1 MCSATLRSIASR
13 RHQAWQ
19 FALVIALGSWLIL
32 ACTAP
37 RIPIVWDEGYYLLR
51 ADQIVAWFRL
61 LFDARNPHGGLGALS
76 STVIHEHW
84 LFINWFEGHPAWF
97 AVPIAFSKALLSGL
111 LGPLTAARIGPITV
125 FSIACGAVAHRLKQD
140 YGAIAAW
147 VAPIALLTL
156 PRMFSDAHFAALD
169 GQVTAWWL
177 LLWAADSS
185 NRKGTARALVVGVLL
200 GLTAA
205 TKFTGWF
212 AALPVTVSRATTTDR
227 QHRRELLLLIPVAL
241 LTFYAVNP
249 PLWHTPLVGIVE
261 HVRLNL
267 GRPDVNVLGVEPPR
281 LPEASSAR
289 GRPPINLHDYLV
301 GSMRDDSRHPYPPWY
316 NTVAWLFLVT
326 PLPTLVLGLVGLG
339 HCIGNRLPLTLSPG
353 HDRVASIRVRPFGRW
368 LPEPNSFALL
378 GHWVTLM
385 VVRALPG
392 APWYDGI
399 RLFLPAFG
407 FWCVLAGIGAQ
418 RVWEADSRRL
428 GRAGRRQ
435 AVRVALIAALAA
447 SALNLARYYPQT
459 LSHYS
464 VLVGGV
470 RGVAQIGMAPTYWWD
485 ALDDDVLDWLNS
497 HTESGAAVAF
507 SEISD
512 VNVALLREWGRLQT
526 SVTDPNWGTRFKWYV
541 LQNRSG
547 LLSGVDR
554 VLIQSEKPAFTKY
567 AGRHPHGVPADLNV
581 PLIFVF
587 GYEQYQRSVSSSG
600 LN

>member
-1 MCSATLRSIASR
+1 MCSATLRSIVSR

-51 ADQIVAWFRL
+51 ADQMVAWFRL
-61 LFDARNPHGGLGALS
+61 LFDARNPHGGLSALS

-84 LFINWFEGHPAWF
+84 LFINRFEGHPAWF
-97 AVPIAFSKALLSGL
+97 AVPIALSKALLSGV

-185 NRKGTARALVVGVLL
+185 NRQRTGRALVVGVLL
-200 GLTAA
+200 GLTGA

-212 AALPVTVSRATTTDR
+212 AALPVTLSRALTRDR
-227 QHRRELLLLIPVAL
+227 EQRRELLLLIPVAL

-249 PLWHTPLVGIVE
+249 PLWHTPLVGVVE

-267 GRPDVNVLGVEPPR
+267 GRPDVNVFGVGPSRWPGV
-281 LPEASSAR
+281 SSAR
-289 GRPPINLHDYLV
+289 GRPQINLRDYLV

-316 NTVAWLFLVT
+316 NTVAWLLLVT
-326 PLPTLVLGLVGLG
+326 PIPTLVLGLVGLA
-339 HCIGNRLPLTLSPG
+339 HCIGNPSPG
-353 HDRVASIRVRPFGRW
+353 TPSPRHECFASIRVRPFGRW
-368 LPEPNSFALL
+368 LPEPKSFALL

-385 VVRALPG
+385 AVRALPG

-418 RVWEADSRRL
+418 RIWEADSRHQ
-428 GRAGRRQ
+428 GQAWRRQ

-464 VLVGGV
+464 LLVSGV
-470 RGVAQIGMAPTYWWD
+470 RGAANIGMAPTYWWD

-497 HTESGAAVAF
+497 HTEPGAAVAF

-512 VNVALLREWGRLQT
+512 VNVTLLREWGRLQT
-526 SVTDPNWGTRFKWYV
+526 SVTDPNWGTSFKWYV

-547 LLSGVDR
+547 LLSGGDR

-587 GYEQYQRSVSSSG
+587 GYEQYQRAVSSSG